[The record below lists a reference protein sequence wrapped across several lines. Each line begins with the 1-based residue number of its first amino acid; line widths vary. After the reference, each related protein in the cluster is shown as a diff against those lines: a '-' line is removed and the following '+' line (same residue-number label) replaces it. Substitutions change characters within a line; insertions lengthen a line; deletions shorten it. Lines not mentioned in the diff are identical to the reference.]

1 MHAFPHTLWYPILT
15 SGELTSRP
23 RRIQRLGLWLIL
35 WRDTLGQ
42 VHAHPDRC
50 PHLGASFAGASIC
63 NGHLVCPFHGFEFDG
78 SGRCQSVPALGQGKP
93 IPSGLQLKVHPVREI
108 HGLIWFW
115 AGEATRAIALPE
127 IPFFDALKPERAGS
141 WVATDWRASLTRVVE
156 NQLDV
161 AHLPFVHA
169 ATIGRGRD
177 PVVKGPRVEADP
189 DGICLWN
196 VPAPEAGVSGMPL
209 KRAMGHDADRPPD
222 IHYLFPGIWKLHI
235 SPRIQLLGVFV
246 PIDHG
251 TTRFYVRTYHGFQWP
266 GIRHLVNLVFA
277 FGNRRILKEDQ
288 AVVESVTP
296 VSSMDATEDH
306 FTAAD
311 RAIVLFRKRYRA
323 LLRSDG

>member
-1 MHAFPHTLWYPILT
+1 M
-15 SGELTSRP
+15 
-23 RRIQRLGLWLIL
+23 
-35 WRDTLGQ
+35 
-42 VHAHPDRC
+42 
-50 PHLGASFAGASIC
+50 
-63 NGHLVCPFHGFEFDG
+63 
-78 SGRCQSVPALGQGKP
+78 
-93 IPSGLQLKVHPVREI
+93 
-108 HGLIWFW
+108 
-115 AGEATRAIALPE
+115 
-127 IPFFDALKPERAGS
+127 
-141 WVATDWRASLTRVVE
+141 
-156 NQLDV
+156 
-161 AHLPFVHA
+161 
-169 ATIGRGRD
+169 
-177 PVVKGPRVEADP
+177 
-189 DGICLWN
+189 
-196 VPAPEAGVSGMPL
+196 
-209 KRAMGHDADRPPD
+209 
-222 IHYLFPGIWKLHI
+222 HI